1 MSKPADEKK
10 DVWFAILSR
19 QHDIYTNISEKLKS
33 TDDYAKEMSLLRAKG
48 DNITQE
54 EKIRLKQ
61 LISLKQIAAFNQSIG
76 KHPVKPDEKVKIA
89 DISAGHNLS
98 SLYNDPCAAYILNI
112 EEGKAKK
119 IQDNY
124 GVICQSSS
132 CLDDSILT
140 GEGIERNPKFGEG
153 DYGWKRILRSFKHI
167 PCNSLLINDRN
178 LFSNDDVSDENKKY
192 GFKNVFEILEF
203 LIPSRL
209 NDGAKFHVF
218 ICSDEE
224 SLEKHNSFEDIVAE
238 LEKTR
243 RDLIENRNH
252 RINIDIEFFCLTDKN
267 SVGYT
272 ETHNRRILGNYF
284 VFTLDYKIA
293 AFKDNY
299 CRCTQNISGKKLFHT
314 GLYDDNDTAE
324 KLHRDLIMD
333 FKDFIGFHEK
343 GTAKQKGYLYA
354 INGEIKD
361 FDTCKVVNRILKNN

>member
-1 MSKPADEKK
+1 MSKPAGEKK

-19 QHDIYTNISEKLKS
+19 QHDIYTNTSEKLKS
-33 TDDYAKEMSLLRAKG
+33 TQEYENEIRDLRTNGDMESEDVKQKIKHLLC
-48 DNITQE
+48 
-54 EKIRLKQ
+54 
-61 LISLKQIAAFNQSIG
+61 LKQIAAFNQSIG

-89 DISAGHNLS
+89 DISSGHNLS

-192 GFKNVFEILEF
+192 GFKNVFEILDF

-209 NDGAKFHVF
+209 NDGAKFQVF
-218 ICSDEE
+218 ICSDKE
-224 SLEKHNSFEDIVAE
+224 SLEKHNSFEKIVEE
-238 LEKTR
+238 LEKKR
-243 RDLIENRNH
+243 QDLLSNRK
-252 RINIDIEFFCLTDKN
+252 RISIDIEFFCLNEN

-284 VFTLDYKIA
+284 VFTLEHKIA

-333 FKDFIGFHEK
+333 YKDFIGFHEK
-343 GTAKQKGYLYA
+343 GTSKQKGYLYA